1 MLKNNFNFELVTNVI
16 SGPYSIKN
24 VYEFLK
30 NKGYN
35 KIGLIIDK
43 NLYKKS
49 KYVRNFIRTFESK
62 TLLKKILY
70 FNEIHEPTYQYLNEV
85 VTKLKEK
92 KNHKFDCLIAIGGGS
107 AIDHAK
113 GIATLL
119 KNPGSSLRYRGF
131 PKNLN
136 PSIPVVAIP
145 STTGTGAELA
155 YNAVFT
161 DLNSKVKLGINTKS
175 NYPVLSI
182 LDPKVVS
189 NSPKKVILSSS
200 LGALIRS
207 MDTMFN
213 KKSSKISTIYSEN
226 SFKLLFNNLPK
237 VLKKRNNLEYLSNMQ
252 WGAYLSVAALL
263 NSSCGPAATISYYF
277 STNHDLPQG
286 LGYAISGIY
295 FFERNHEKGFHEY
308 YKLFDLIEK
317 KPNIKSLSKK
327 KKVNL

>member
-70 FNEIHEPTYQYLNEV
+70 FNEIHEPTYQHLNEV

-113 GIATLL
+113 GIATL
-119 KNPGSSLRYRGF
+119 
-131 PKNLN
+131 
-136 PSIPVVAIP
+136 
-145 STTGTGAELA
+145 
-155 YNAVFT
+155 
-161 DLNSKVKLGINTKS
+161 
-175 NYPVLSI
+175 
-182 LDPKVVS
+182 
-189 NSPKKVILSSS
+189 KK
-200 LGALIRS
+200 
-207 MDTMFN
+207 TF
-213 KKSSKISTIYSEN
+213 
-226 SFKLLFNNLPK
+226 LP
-237 VLKKRNNLEYLSNMQ
+237 
-252 WGAYLSVAALL
+252 
-263 NSSCGPAATISYYF
+263 
-277 STNHDLPQG
+277 
-286 LGYAISGIY
+286 
-295 FFERNHEKGFHEY
+295 
-308 YKLFDLIEK
+308 
-317 KPNIKSLSKK
+317 
-327 KKVNL
+327 